1 MGLAI
6 SKEGIYMNLFTEQM
20 TLSNEPI
27 QQSPIKLPVFDENG
41 DKKHLMEVFD
51 FESMLEDYLIELEIR
66 NYSENTIKTYSSIIH
81 SLINYMRNEEKLYD
95 GKRFL
100 ASFRKYIRDLK
111 RDKYLTQNYIY
122 LTTVV
127 SKKFLEFNNIYFLE
141 DIKNPKRTKSLPKS
155 LNEKEVHDL
164 LEAVT
169 INEDDT
175 PFKRKSKRR
184 DKVILT
190 LLYSTGLRISEF
202 CGLTLSDIDLEK
214 EEININHQL
223 QRMRDGTYVVE
234 ETKTTAGTRV
244 IPMDV
249 GVADAFRRV
258 LEERKQ
264 PKAEPMID
272 GYTGFLF
279 LDKNEMPRIALHWEH
294 YFKHICDKYNKIY
307 RLQMPKVTPHVC
319 RHTYCSRKAR
329 QGMNPKTLQY
339 IMGHSDI
346 CVTYNTYTH
355 LGLADAREEMEK
367 IARETADERNEAW
380 LSRRKRAVGS

>member
-169 INEDDT
+169 INENDT
-175 PFKRKSKRR
+175 PFKQRR

-190 LLYSTGLRISEF
+190 LLYSTGLRISE
-202 CGLTLSDIDLEK
+202 LVKLLKRDIDFDERTIRVRGKGDKDRIVLFDEHTK
-214 EEININHQL
+214 EL
-223 QRMRDGTYVVE
+223 LLAY
-234 ETKTTAGTRV
+234 
-244 IPMDV
+244 
-249 GVADAFRRV
+249 
-258 LEERKQ
+258 LEEDKHKSEYIFINKNGNPLTPRYVQMMIK
-264 PKAEPMID
+264 KYAEAAGI
-272 GYTGFLF
+272 
-279 LDKNEMPRIALHWEH
+279 K
-294 YFKHICDKYNKIY
+294 K
-307 RLQMPKVTPHVC
+307 KVTPHVL
-319 RHTYCSRKAR
+319 RHSFATHLLKNGVDIRVI
-329 QGMNPKTLQY
+329 QQLL
-339 IMGHSDI
+339 GHSSLSTTQI
-346 CVTYNTYTH
+346 YTSV
-355 LGLADAREEMEK
+355 DMDTIKSVYDQAREQE
-367 IARETADERNEAW
+367 NQY
-380 LSRRKRAVGS
+380 